1 MKDLNKIF
9 LIICAVLLLIG
20 CQKMDRPPLGEY
32 ETDSEIT
39 PATPLRFYLPF
50 DSTTQTHSQ
59 LKFRYAD
66 SISSR
71 PCFFPDASITSVPG
85 INGLGVNNTDGN
97 YLSYLNSNDFVKS
110 TSISVAF
117 WMKHDGVPAND
128 AQFIFSVPSN
138 SGYWANAA
146 MFIILDHTGA
156 GATKD
161 SAVIKF
167 LIADKKGDKWF
178 ELVKNDAGDTRMP
191 RIYDNQWHHLAFTYD
206 ETASNMNIYKD
217 GGLHATI
224 NWAGH
229 GPLAIADGSV
239 TGFRLGGKTTD
250 WGKSYIGALDQFRLY
265 NKALSAAEVK
275 ELYDNKK

>member
-1 MKDLNKIF
+1 MKSLNKI
-9 LIICAVLLLIG
+9 LRAICSLLVLAG
-20 CQKMDRPPLGEY
+20 CQKMNRPPLGEY

-39 PATPLRFYLPF
+39 PTTPLRFYLPF
-50 DSTTQTHSQ
+50 DSTAPVHSQ

-66 SISSR
+66 SISGR

-85 INGLGVNNTDGN
+85 VNGLGVNNTDGN
-97 YLSYLNSNDFVKS
+97 YLSYLNTNDFVKS
-110 TSISVAF
+110 TSMSVAF
-117 WMKHDGVPAND
+117 WMKHGDVPAND
-128 AQFIFSVPSN
+128 AQFIFSIPST
-138 SGYWANAA
+138 SGFWANAA

-156 GATKD
+156 KATKD

-167 LIADKKGDKWF
+167 LIADTKGDKWF

-191 RIYDNQWHHLAFTYD
+191 GIYDNQWHHLAFTYD
-206 ETASNMNIYKD
+206 EITSDMKIYKD
-217 GGLHATI
+217 GALFQTI
-224 NWAGH
+224 RWEGH
-229 GPLAIADGSV
+229 GPLKISDGNV

-265 NKALSAAEVK
+265 NKALSTAEVK